1 MVVRACD
8 VMNNVQLYSV
18 FVASQCELAL
28 FGDDTPG
35 VTRRCRLSWLTNW
48 RPRISSPN
56 AGGGGDCGVSAN
68 EQLCTSRDMEPK

>member
-28 FGDDTPG
+28 FGDDIPG
-35 VTRRCRLSWLTNW
+35 GLQ
-48 RPRISSPN
+48 
-56 AGGGGDCGVSAN
+56 GDVVYLG
-68 EQLCTSRDMEPK
+68 